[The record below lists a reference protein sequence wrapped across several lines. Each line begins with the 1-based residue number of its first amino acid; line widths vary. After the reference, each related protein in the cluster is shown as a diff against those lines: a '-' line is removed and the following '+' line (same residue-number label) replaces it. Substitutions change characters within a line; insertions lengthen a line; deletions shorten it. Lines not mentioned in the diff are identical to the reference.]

1 MFIIVVTNEDGE
13 EEYFNMLAGNG
24 VYVDSDIK
32 KAVIFSSSAI
42 AIKQKDVLDSFE
54 PDETFVVKEIVL
66 EVLNS

>member
-1 MFIIVVTNEDGE
+1 MFIIVVTNEDDE

-24 VYVDSDIK
+24 VYVDPDIK

-66 EVLNS
+66 EDLNS

>member
-1 MFIIVVTNEDGE
+1 MFIIVVTNENDE
-13 EEYFNMLAGNG
+13 EKYFNMLSRNG

-66 EVLNS
+66 EDLNS

>member
-1 MFIIVVTNEDGE
+1 MFIIVVTNENNK

-24 VYVDSDIK
+24 IYVDSDIK

-42 AIKQKDVLDSFE
+42 AIKQKDVLNSFK

-66 EVLNS
+66 EDLNS